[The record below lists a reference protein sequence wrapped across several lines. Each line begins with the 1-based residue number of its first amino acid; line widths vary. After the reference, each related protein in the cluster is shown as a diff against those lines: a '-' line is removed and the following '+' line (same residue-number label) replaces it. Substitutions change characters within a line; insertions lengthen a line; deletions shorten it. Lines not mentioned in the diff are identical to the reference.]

1 MKKLWERL
9 RWSRSV
15 RAQFLAVFLAL
26 VVGLLLLLNTY
37 PLLAIRDLVFTNKR
51 AALQNQATVVS
62 TALGALE
69 ALSEEGVSQVMALLD
84 VMVLDRVVVTDET
97 AKILYDTSKTNPSLG
112 RYARFPEVEDAL
124 SGETA
129 FFYEYTDGCFNS
141 RLAVPVRA
149 QGLTIGA
156 VYLSES
162 DAEQGSLL
170 SQIQRTLI
178 NISLVVVIP
187 ALALIALLIRALTRR
202 VTQLVQAI
210 HIVRDGAYDYRM
222 EIRGED
228 ELSELGREFNNLTS
242 RLQST
247 EELRRRFV
255 SDASHELKTPLASIR
270 LLTDSI
276 VQSEDMDMETIREFV
291 SDIGEEAE
299 RLGRTTEKLL
309 SLTRM
314 DGAVVPA
321 REVVD
326 LKAVA
331 EKTLHLLAPLARAQS
346 VQLRWELAEGCRIL
360 ASRDD
365 IYQVIFNLAENGIK
379 YNVPDGSVSLRL
391 FARDGQAVLEAADTG
406 IGIPPEDLP
415 HIFSRFYRV
424 DKARSRKS
432 GGSGLG
438 LSIVHDAVA
447 LYGGTVTVEPNR
459 PQGSRFIVRFPLWE
473 DPGPGTEGS
482 PPAVPFPDDNS

>member
-1 MKKLWERL
+1 MKKLWEHL

-26 VVGLLLLLNTY
+26 VIGLLLLLNTY
-37 PLLAIRDLVFTNKR
+37 PLLAIRDLVFANKHT
-51 AALQNQATVVS
+51 ALQNQATVVS

-69 ALSEEGVSQVMALLD
+69 TLSEEGVSQVMALLD

-112 RYARFPEVEDAL
+112 RYARFPEIEDAL
-124 SGETA
+124 SGKTT
-129 FFYEYTDGCFNS
+129 FFYEYASSCFNS
-141 RLAVPVRA
+141 RLAVPIRS
-149 QGLTIGA
+149 QGLTIGT

-162 DAEQGSLL
+162 DAEQGNLL

-178 NISLVVVIP
+178 NISLMVVIP
-187 ALALIALLIRALTRR
+187 ALALIALLIRALTQR

-222 EIRGED
+222 EIRGKD

-255 SDASHELKTPLASIR
+255 ADASHELKTPLASIR

-276 VQSEDMDMETIREFV
+276 VQSKDMDIETIREFV
-291 SDIGEEAE
+291 SDIGEEAK

-314 DGAVVPA
+314 DGAVAPA
-321 REVVD
+321 REVVN
-326 LKAVA
+326 LKAVV
-331 EKTLHLLAPLARAQS
+331 EKTLHLLAPLAQAQS
-346 VQLRWELAEGCRIL
+346 VLLHCDLADDCRIL

-379 YNVPDGSVSLRL
+379 YNIPGGSVSLRL
-391 FARDGQAVLEAADTG
+391 FVQNSTAILETVDTG
-406 IGIPPEDLP
+406 IGIPPHDLP
-415 HIFSRFYRV
+415 HIFDRFYRV

-447 LYGGTVTVEPNR
+447 LYGGTVTVEPNH
-459 PQGSRFIVRFPLWE
+459 PQGSRFVVCFPLWE
-473 DPGPGTEGS
+473 DPGPSTSGS
-482 PPAVPFPDDNS
+482 PASPFPDDNP